1 MKCIVAGMMSNKETI
16 KDVKFQFLILEIG
29 EPSRLVPTVW

>member
-1 MKCIVAGMMSNKETI
+1 MQCIIAGTVSNKETI